1 MAARRRRGLYAMIY
15 YAKLKDGESKVHIQ
29 KEGDDYSCSIDGKV
43 FVADASLIDGP
54 TAISLIVDKK
64 CYEVIITRSGRLFNV
79 STGGDEFEIE
89 LFDELERRSQAAA
102 AELADSGA
110 EEVRAPMPGVVVS
123 VEVAR
128 GDKVEAG
135 TPVVIVEAMKMQ
147 NELATL
153 GGGTVKDILVK
164 AGDVVESRQTLLVI
178 DRGEE

>member
-1 MAARRRRGLYAMIY
+1 MIF
-15 YAKLKDGESKVHIQ
+15 YAKLKDSESKVHIQ
-29 KEGDDYSCSIDGKV
+29 KDGGSYTCSIDDRI
-43 FVADASLIDGP
+43 FVVDAKLIDGP

-64 CYEVIITRSGRLFNV
+64 CYEVMTAQSGRSFTV

-102 AELADSGA
+102 AKLADTGS
-110 EEVRAPMPGVVVS
+110 EEVKAPMPGVVVS

-128 GDKVEAG
+128 GDAVEAG

-147 NELATL
+147 NEISTL

>member
-1 MAARRRRGLYAMIY
+1 MIY
-15 YAKLKDGESKVHIQ
+15 YARLKDGESKVHIQ
-29 KEGDDYSCSIDGKV
+29 KDGQDYSCSIDDEV
-43 FVADASLIDGP
+43 FVADARLIDGP
-54 TAISLIVDKK
+54 TAISLIVNRK
-64 CYEVIITRSGRLFNV
+64 CYEVMVTRSGRSFTV

-89 LFDELERRSQAAA
+89 LFDELERRSQAAGSD
-102 AELADSGA
+102 LADSGA
-110 EEVRAPMPGVVVS
+110 EEIKAPMPGVVVS

-153 GGGTVKDILVK
+153 AGGTVRDILVK

>member
-1 MAARRRRGLYAMIY
+1 MIY

-29 KEGDDYSCSIDGKV
+29 KDGENYSCSIDDKV
-43 FVADASLIDGP
+43 FVADARLIDGP

-64 CYEVIITRSGRLFNV
+64 CYEVMITRSGRSFTV

-110 EEVRAPMPGVVVS
+110 EEVKAPMPGVVVS
-123 VEVAR
+123 VEVAK
-128 GDKVEAG
+128 GDTVEAG

-147 NELATL
+147 NEIATL

-164 AGDVVESRQTLLVI
+164 AGDVVESRQTLLVV

>member
-1 MAARRRRGLYAMIY
+1 MIY

-29 KEGDDYSCSIDGKV
+29 KDGENYSCSIDDKV
-43 FVADASLIDGP
+43 FIADASLIDGP

-64 CYEVIITRSGRLFNV
+64 CYEVMITRSGRSFTV

-89 LFDELERRSQAAA
+89 LFDELERRSQDTSAQ
-102 AELADSGA
+102 LADSGA
-110 EEVRAPMPGVVVS
+110 EEVKAPMPGVVVS
-123 VEVAR
+123 VEVAK
-128 GDKVEAG
+128 GDTVEAG

-147 NELATL
+147 NEISTL

-164 AGDVVESRQTLLVI
+164 TGDVVESRQTLLVL